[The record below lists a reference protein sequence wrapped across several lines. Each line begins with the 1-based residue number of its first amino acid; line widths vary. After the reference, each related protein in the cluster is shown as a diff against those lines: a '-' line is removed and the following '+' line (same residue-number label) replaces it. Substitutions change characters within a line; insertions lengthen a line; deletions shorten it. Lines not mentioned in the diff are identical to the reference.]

1 MAKTLSERIADRVRQ
16 EKTSVGAQNRA
27 AFLALR
33 SEIAQALDDGW
44 LMRKVWGQLQEEGKI
59 SFSYQTFRLLVKSLI
74 LDPKKRSTPKAGTG
88 EKPLSNQANVEK
100 ETVPVEKETVPAP
113 PPPSMPKKDP
123 SKPPAPTGFNF
134 DAKPKKE
141 DYL

>member
-44 LMRKVWGQLQEEGKI
+44 LMRKVWVQLQEEGKI

-74 LDPKKRSTPKAGTG
+74 LDPKKRGAPKAGTG
-88 EKPLSNQANVEK
+88 EKPPSNQANVEK
-100 ETVPVEKETVPAP
+100 ETVPAP
-113 PPPSMPKKDP
+113 PPLSTPKKDP
-123 SKPPAPTGFNF
+123 TKPPAPTGFNF
-134 DAKPKKE
+134 DATPKKE